1 MKVSE
6 SIINNLLIEVDS
18 LTCRLR
24 SIKLSFQ
31 TTSND
36 RLKERLIYENKSI
49 FERVNDINKTA
60 LYLNRSGNEKIS
72 FSSLLLEK
80 SRRTLKEISKERN
93 LFII

>member
-6 SIINNLLIEVDS
+6 SIINNLLMEIDS

-31 TTSND
+31 TTSNN
-36 RLKERLIYENKSI
+36 RLKERFIYENKTI

-60 LYLNRSGNEKIS
+60 LYLNKTGNEKLS
-72 FSSLLLEK
+72 YSSLLLEK
-80 SRRTLKEISKERN
+80 SKRTLNEIRTESN
-93 LFII
+93 LFFI

>member
-36 RLKERLIYENKSI
+36 RLKERLIFENKSI

-80 SRRTLKEISKERN
+80 SRRTLKEISKESN
-93 LFII
+93 LFFI

>member
-60 LYLNRSGNEKIS
+60 LYLNRNGNEKIS

-80 SRRTLKEISKERN
+80 SRRTLKEVSKESN
-93 LFII
+93 LFFI

>member
-60 LYLNRSGNEKIS
+60 FYLNRSGNEKIS

-93 LFII
+93 LFFI

>member
-36 RLKERLIYENKSI
+36 RLKERLIHENKSI

-80 SRRTLKEISKERN
+80 SRRTLKEISKESN
-93 LFII
+93 LFFI

>member
-80 SRRTLKEISKERN
+80 SRRTLKEISKESN
-93 LFII
+93 LFFI

>member
-80 SRRTLKEISKERN
+80 SRRTLKEISKETN
-93 LFII
+93 LFFI

>member
-6 SIINNLLIEVDS
+6 SIINNLLMEVDS

-80 SRRTLKEISKERN
+80 SRRTLKEISKESN
-93 LFII
+93 LFFI

>member
-60 LYLNRSGNEKIS
+60 LYLNKSGNEKIS

-80 SRRTLKEISKERN
+80 SRRTLKEISKESN
-93 LFII
+93 LFFI

>member
-72 FSSLLLEK
+72 FSYLLLEK
-80 SRRTLKEISKERN
+80 TRRTLKEISKASN

>member
-60 LYLNRSGNEKIS
+60 LSLNRSGNEKIS

-80 SRRTLKEISKERN
+80 SRRTLKEISKESN
-93 LFII
+93 LFFI